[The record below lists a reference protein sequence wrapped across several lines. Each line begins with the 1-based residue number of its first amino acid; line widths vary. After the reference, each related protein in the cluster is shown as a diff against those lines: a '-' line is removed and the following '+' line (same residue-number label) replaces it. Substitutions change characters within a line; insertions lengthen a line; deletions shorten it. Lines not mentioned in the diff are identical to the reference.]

1 MTAAI
6 TGETTPVPTRDPAP
20 AASSGDSKA
29 PAMRFWHACRPA
41 EGTIVVPY
49 LRFRCI
55 EYLSR
60 MGLRF
65 MEAAKHPCGRRLP
78 CMAAVL
84 VDVDGHRTAVHRTFL
99 KQDGTGKAP
108 FDPPRMTL
116 GRVRGAAVRLYEAT
130 DSLVVAEGIE
140 SALAAAQVLEKPAW
154 AAVSA
159 GNLADNLALP
169 SAIREVIIAAD
180 NDKPGLRSA
189 NRAAAR
195 WKAEGRT
202 VRLAV
207 PDRAGADFNDVL
219 RDREAA
225 RAGK

>member
-1 MTAAI
+1 M
-6 TGETTPVPTRDPAP
+6 
-20 AASSGDSKA
+20 
-29 PAMRFWHACRPA
+29 
-41 EGTIVVPY
+41 
-49 LRFRCI
+49 
-55 EYLSR
+55 
-60 MGLRF
+60 
-65 MEAAKHPCGRRLP
+65 
-78 CMAAVL
+78 
-84 VDVDGHRTAVHRTFL
+84 
-99 KQDGTGKAP
+99 
-108 FDPPRMTL
+108 
-116 GRVRGAAVRLYEAT
+116 
-130 DSLVVAEGIE
+130 AEGIE
-140 SALAAAQVLEKPAW
+140 SALAAAKVLEKPAW

-159 GNLADNLALP
+159 GNLADNLVLP
-169 SAIREVIIAAD
+169 SAIREVTIAAD